1 MPPRIHVHVSQHTL
15 FKLFY
20 GSMKFNFI
28 LIIFLPFCFKLLIV
42 NNIINDKEGKHKI
55 EPQFT

>member
-1 MPPRIHVHVSQHTL
+1 MPPGIHVSQHTL

-20 GSMKFNFI
+20 GSTKFNFI
-28 LIIFLPFCFKLLIV
+28 LIFFVPFCFKLVIV
-42 NNIINDKEGKHKI
+42 NIINDKEGNHKI

>member
-1 MPPRIHVHVSQHTL
+1 MPPRIHVHVTQDTL

-28 LIIFLPFCFKLLIV
+28 LIIFVPFCFKLVIV
-42 NNIINDKEGKHKI
+42 SIINDKEGNNKI
-55 EPQFT
+55 EPHFT